1 MKIHAYTYRYLL
13 ISIFL
18 CGIFALSSLLYVA
31 NAPLGKTT
39 LTLAT
44 GNAMVYEAM
53 KGLLLALIGA
63 GVLEYLIRRTESRR
77 E

>member
-1 MKIHAYTYRYLL
+1 
-13 ISIFL
+13 
-18 CGIFALSSLLYVA
+18 VA
-31 NAPLGKTT
+31 NAPLGKAT

-63 GVLEYLIRRTESRR
+63 GVLEYFIRRTEAGRD
-77 E
+77 